1 MADRALSHSAVPQRS
16 SMESFLDEF
25 QLVTLTLSIGGLIL
39 TGVLAWSGRWH
50 GLPLPFAIG
59 LLLVG
64 LHAGWCRY
72 RHIRSPRSML
82 ILDLTIWGSL
92 MLLMSDYLSIATAT
106 LAFSALL
113 AVLFSDGYWM
123 FGFLA
128 YVGAWY
134 GISFFTGAGFAIE
147 SAGVFAAVVL
157 TVGGLAAV
165 MYRVRGWL
173 GQLDGN
179 RSQMLGTVSHELRN
193 NLTGMMGLTD
203 VLRSGDDL
211 SPVETRELLGLAHQ
225 QAVDA
230 SEIVE
235 DLLTASRLESSA
247 MSVDFEAV
255 DLNHEVATTVRRFV
269 GEGTMVSIQTG
280 EGVPMARG
288 EALRVRQILRNLI
301 SNAVR
306 YGGTAILVTTATAGD
321 VVQVVVS
328 DNGEGV
334 PLEDEATIFLPYR
347 RSTNAR
353 RDAASVGLGLW
364 ICRQLAQAMGGTLQY
379 HRVDG
384 STQFILTLGAHG
396 QDQAISP
403 HALAVS
409 SAPKSVP
416 VGNESG
422 VARYLALARGPRPD

>member
-1 MADRALSHSAVPQRS
+1 
-16 SMESFLDEF
+16 MESFLDDF
-25 QLVTLTLSIGGLIL
+25 QQVRLYLSVGGLALI
-39 TGVLAWSGRWH
+39 GIFAGGGRWN
-50 GLPLPFAIG
+50 GLLLPSAIG
-59 LLLVG
+59 LMLMGV
-64 LHAGWCRY
+64 HAAWCRY
-72 RHIRSPRSML
+72 RHIRSPKSML
-82 ILDLTIWGSL
+82 ALDLTIWGSV
-92 MLLMSDYLSIATAT
+92 MLLMSDFPAIATAS
-106 LAFSALL
+106 LAFLCLL
-113 AVLFSDGYWM
+113 AVLFSDGRWM
-123 FGFLA
+123 AAFLL
-128 YVGAWY
+128 YVTTWF
-134 GISFFTGAGFAIE
+134 GISFFAGTRLNVE
-147 SAGVFAAVVL
+147 DAGVFAATVF
-157 TVGGLAAV
+157 TVGGMAAI

-203 VLRSGDDL
+203 VLQSATDM
-211 SPVETRELLGLAHQ
+211 SPSETEELLGLAHQ

-230 SEIVE
+230 TEIVE

-247 MSVDFEAV
+247 LSVEVEAV
-255 DLNHEVATTVRRFV
+255 DLDLEVATTVRRFV
-269 GEGTMVSIQTG
+269 GEGTMVSIQIG
-280 EGVPMARG
+280 DDVPMARG
-288 EALRVRQILRNLI
+288 DSLRVRQILRNLI

-306 YGGTAILVTTATAGD
+306 YGGSSIRVATRAID
-321 VVQVVVS
+321 DHVQVVVS

-396 QDQAISP
+396 QDQARSP

-422 VARYLALARGPRPD
+422 VARYVALARGPRPD

>member
-1 MADRALSHSAVPQRS
+1 MADRALSHSAIPQRS

-25 QLVTLTLSIGGLIL
+25 QLVRLTLSIGGLIL
-39 TGVLAWSGRWH
+39 IGVFAGGGRWH
-50 GLPLPFAIG
+50 GLLLPSGIG
-59 LLLVG
+59 LLLMG

-72 RHIRSPRSML
+72 RHIRTPRSML
-82 ILDLTIWGSL
+82 ALDLTIWGSL
-92 MLLMSDYLSIATAT
+92 MLLMSDYLSVATAS
-106 LAFSALL
+106 LAFLSLL
-113 AVLFSDGYWM
+113 VVLFSDGLWM
-123 FGFLA
+123 AAFLV

-134 GISFFTGAGFAIE
+134 WISFFGGAGLTIE
-147 SAGVFAAVVL
+147 SAGVLAAVVF
-157 TVGGLAAV
+157 TVGGLAAL

-173 GQLDGN
+173 GRLDGN

-203 VLRSGDDL
+203 VLRSATDMSED
-211 SPVETRELLGLAHQ
+211 ETKELLGLAHQ

-235 DLLTASRLESSA
+235 DLLTASRLESSVL
-247 MSVDFEAV
+247 SVDIEAV
-255 DLNHEVATTVRRFV
+255 DLNLEVVTTVRRFV
-269 GEGTMVSIQTG
+269 GEGTMVSVQIG
-280 EGVPMARG
+280 EDLPMAHG
-288 EALRVRQILRNLI
+288 DALRVRQVLRNLV

-306 YGGTAILVTTATAGD
+306 YGGSAIRVTTRAAGD
-321 VVQVVVS
+321 HVQVVVS

-334 PLEDEATIFLPYR
+334 PPEDEATIFLPYR

-364 ICRQLAQAMGGTLQY
+364 ICHQLAHAMGGTLEY
-379 HRVDG
+379 RRVDE